1 VENTKQRYE
10 LTPQEEE
17 PWLKIRNIEIQVST
31 LDTKVDGQPTNV
43 CGLHFGK
50 TTDTW

>member
-17 PWLKIRNIEIQVST
+17 PWLKIRNIEVST
-31 LDTKVDGQPTNV
+31 FDT
-43 CGLHFGK
+43 
-50 TTDTW
+50 